1 MRLCCAVDFIVPN
14 SHNMM
19 VEAPSEIAK
28 LKGECKLMRSNTLYV
43 HSDPREPQAFRF

>member
-28 LKGECKLMRSNTLYV
+28 LKGECQVDAVKHV
-43 HSDPREPQAFRF
+43 VCAP